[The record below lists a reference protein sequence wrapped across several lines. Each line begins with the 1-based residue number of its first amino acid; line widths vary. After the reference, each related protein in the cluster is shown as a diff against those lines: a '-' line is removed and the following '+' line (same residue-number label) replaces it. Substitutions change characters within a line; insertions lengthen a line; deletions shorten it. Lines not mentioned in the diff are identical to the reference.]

1 VISEGEAK
9 KLLCHPTEM
18 MAEDEA
24 NKTKE
29 TYFLVIHNERKL
41 STGNDQGVQL
51 IRFSLIK
58 TNYQRII
65 RVGKTFYCTEKHFRF
80 FSLF

>member
-1 VISEGEAK
+1 VISEGEAQ

-29 TYFLVIHNERKL
+29 TYFLVIHDERKL
-41 STGNDQGVQL
+41 STGNDQGIQL

-58 TNYQRII
+58 HELSTNYSRRKNILLQR
-65 RVGKTFYCTEKHFRF
+65 KTFSF
-80 FSLF
+80 F

>member
-29 TYFLVIHNERKL
+29 TYFLVIHDERKL
-41 STGNDQGVQL
+41 STGNDIYEL
-51 IRFSLIK
+51 L
-58 TNYQRII
+58 NYQRII